1 MGDLGREAGAR
12 VKSGR
17 GRTRPFRNETAGGF
31 PSCKLKGEG
40 RPLV

>member
-31 PSCKLKGEG
+31 SSFKLKGEG